1 MRFWF
6 ARASEIPIRQQ
17 LVTQVALGVLCG
29 DLAPGERLPSTREM
43 ARRFRLHPNTVSAAY
58 RQLREERWVEFRH
71 GSGVYVR
78 RAARSTEPA
87 SPERLIANLV
97 MESRRAGLP
106 LHALR
111 TALRNWL
118 DTQPPGHF
126 VLVEP
131 DGELRRIV
139 LAELS
144 RAVSLPIE
152 GCGLGDLRSLKMA
165 GAAFVVLPS
174 KADAVRERL
183 PSSADLIVLQVRS
196 APASLAEWLPAPAEA
211 LVGVASRWPAFL
223 DAAGTM
229 LAAAGFSPDAL
240 VIRDAR
246 ITGWQADMECTAAV
260 VCDVATAGD
269 LPKRIRSIV
278 FPIVS
283 ATSLLEL
290 QQYEEYLSVA
300 EERSAPAQD
309 T

>member
-6 ARASEIPIRQQ
+6 ARGSEIPIRRQ

-43 ARRFRLHPNTVSAAY
+43 ARRFRVHPNTVSAAY

-78 RAARSTEPA
+78 RSVRATAPE
-87 SPERLIANLV
+87 SPEQLIANLV
-97 MESRRAGLP
+97 LESRRTGLP

-111 TALRNWL
+111 AALSNWL
-118 DTQPPGHF
+118 DTQPPSRF

-131 DGELRRIV
+131 DDELRRIV
-139 LAELS
+139 LAELN
-144 RAVSLPIE
+144 RAVSLPVE
-152 GCGLGDLRSLKMA
+152 GCGFAELRSPRMA
-165 GAAFVVLPS
+165 GAAFLVLPS

-196 APASLAEWLPAPAEA
+196 APSSLAEWLPAPAEA
-211 LVGVASRWPAFL
+211 LVGVASRWPGFL
-223 DAAGTM
+223 AAAHTM
-229 LAAAGFSPDAL
+229 LTAAGFSPDAL
-240 VIRDAR
+240 VVRDAR
-246 ITGWQADMECTAAV
+246 VSGWQADMECTAAV

-300 EERSAPAQD
+300 EEKAAKAP
-309 T
+309 